1 MKVSEVQ
8 AGSEFPRTDE
18 DTEITSK
25 SGVNGLQKNKPFD
38 FFFLMMSPNSQLAFV
53 SAAISSVYLQ
63 TWINTHTHTH
73 QPGQY
78 LKASLKLEVSLK
90 KLNA

>member
-38 FFFLMMSPNSQLAFV
+38 FFSDEP
-53 SAAISSVYLQ
+53 
-63 TWINTHTHTH
+63 
-73 QPGQY
+73 
-78 LKASLKLEVSLK
+78 
-90 KLNA
+90 

>member
-18 DTEITSK
+18 DTKITSK

-38 FFFLMMSPNSQLAFV
+38 FFFFCDEP
-53 SAAISSVYLQ
+53 
-63 TWINTHTHTH
+63 
-73 QPGQY
+73 
-78 LKASLKLEVSLK
+78 
-90 KLNA
+90 